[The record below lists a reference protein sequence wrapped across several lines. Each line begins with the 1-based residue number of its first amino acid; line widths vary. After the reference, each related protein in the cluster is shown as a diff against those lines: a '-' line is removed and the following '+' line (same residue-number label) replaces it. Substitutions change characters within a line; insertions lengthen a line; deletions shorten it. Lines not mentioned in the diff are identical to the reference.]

1 MILIQT
7 FIFLIGFS
15 LFPSKSDAVCNT
27 ANFTKDITAARL
39 TLADGTVFS
48 NIVVQR
54 GTLQTQPNVSSN
66 NFKDLNLLFIIKAD
80 DDAALAYIK
89 TGLNTFIE
97 QLYAFYGNPVT
108 GSALSNKI
116 RIGIIPFKDI
126 PSTGAGSTTNVLKT
140 GKEQVRNEIANLNT
154 SQDRSLKDALDTTLN
169 IMTENSSGG
178 RNGELA
184 QQIVLITD
192 GLQEEQVC
200 QDANV
205 ALKDLSDNMIAMY
218 GILYNVSPSSNENI
232 RNLINGVYEMNT
244 TTVGSWAQVEA
255 QLLGYVLDYIKQFGV
270 KTDTINPVGSGI
282 NTIFSSEGIV
292 ITVDEEYI
300 HGATLEIEYEMAG
313 ARYAYYGSGDI
324 ISCRIK
330 DHKDIKMAFSQDQ
343 KLLTEPNKTNAH
355 YGWHQEGT
363 DIVTDSGSGTAKLVL
378 STTITPEQIETELT
392 YENSATC
399 ELVFEVGE
407 NTPASYQLTAIA
419 LPVSLLPPFGTEDI
433 RKETQPWIP
442 YLWIAT
448 ISVTSLGIGWILI
461 RFAKKIKQ

>member
-7 FIFLIGFS
+7 FVLLIGFS

-80 DDAALAYIK
+80 DDATLNYIK

-97 QLYAFYGNPVT
+97 QLYAFYGNPAT
-108 GSALSNKI
+108 GSELSNKI
-116 RIGIIPFKDI
+116 RVGMIPFKDI
-126 PSTGAGSTTNVLKT
+126 PSTGSVSSNVLKT
-140 GKEQVRNEIANLNT
+140 GKEQIRNQIASLDT
-154 SQDRSLKDALDTTLN
+154 SNERSLKDAMDIALTT
-169 IMTENSSGG
+169 MTENSAGG
-178 RNGELA
+178 RNGDLA

-192 GLQEEQVC
+192 GLQEEQEC
-200 QDANV
+200 RDANV
-205 ALKDLSDNMIAMY
+205 ALRDLSDNMIAMY
-218 GILYNVSPSSNENI
+218 GILFNVSPSSNENI
-232 RNLINGVYEMNT
+232 RNLINEVYEMNT
-244 TTVGSWAQVEA
+244 TTIGSWTQVEA
-255 QLLGYVLDYIKQFGV
+255 QLLGYVLDYIKQFGI
-270 KTDTINPVGSGI
+270 KTDTINPVGSGT

-324 ISCRIK
+324 ISCIIK
-330 DHKDIKMAFSQDQ
+330 DHKDIKMGFSQDQ

-378 STTITPEQIETELT
+378 STTITPEQIEDELT

-399 ELVFEVGE
+399 DLIFDVGDS
-407 NTPASYQLTAIA
+407 TQASYQLTATA

-433 RKETQPWIP
+433 RKETEPWIP

-461 RFAKKIKQ
+461 HFAKKIKK